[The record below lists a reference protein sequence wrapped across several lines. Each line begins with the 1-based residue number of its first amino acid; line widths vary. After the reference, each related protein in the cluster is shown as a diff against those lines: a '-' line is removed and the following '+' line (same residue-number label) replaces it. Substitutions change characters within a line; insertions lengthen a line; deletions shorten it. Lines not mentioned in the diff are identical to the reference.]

1 MNAADASKVFEALS
15 STVRL
20 ETFRLLVRHEPTG
33 LVAGEIATALGVTPA
48 NLSFHLKTLT
58 HAGLVTVTAEGRFQ
72 RYRALLSAVRDLVG
86 FLTDECCQG
95 HPEQCADATATVPC
109 QAATRVRARVAA
121 R

>member
-1 MNAADASKVFEALS
+1 MHAADASKVFEALS
-15 STVRL
+15 SAVRL

-33 LVAGEIATALGVTPA
+33 LVAGEIATALGVSPA

-58 HAGLVTVTAEGRFQ
+58 HAGLVAVTAEGRFQ
-72 RYRALLSAVRDLVG
+72 RYRALLPAVRELVG

-95 HPEQCADATATVPC
+95 RPEQCADASLTVPC
-109 QAATRVRARVAA
+109 QPATRGRTRVAA